1 MPRSRSFALVYA
13 SFAWVFGIGSAAAQ
27 PMPHPPRVPHPIY
40 GERIYGERGEA
51 GAFHH
56 RNAGA
61 IDGQVVSIDYRTGT
75 MTVHTQHRGLMD
87 VVVLPSTSIQAS
99 ENGFHTIADIVR
111 GERVHVFLSQRGD
124 HFFAEIINLK

>member
-1 MPRSRSFALVYA
+1 
-13 SFAWVFGIGSAAAQ
+13 
-27 PMPHPPRVPHPIY
+27 
-40 GERIYGERGEA
+40 
-51 GAFHH
+51 
-56 RNAGA
+56 
-61 IDGQVVSIDYRTGT
+61 